1 MNLPANS
8 RDAGAW
14 WEYREEG
21 RLVLHLGERHDAV
34 PADVAK
40 LLMDPRWQ
48 RLTADVAADVLR
60 LEAELR
66 GLEHRLTAK
75 VDDAARAVVQQRQ
88 HVEERGV
95 ARFTR
100 GRAARAVLQAA
111 VEAHSRMTDMRSE
124 VVSYREILRSFV
136 IALEPREGL
145 LAEAVAGWLR
155 SPDVPAGVPVFQ
167 DEDYFLTDSRRAAG
181 PGGFPNTIG
190 GEVFGDLWRRDGDD
204 PVDQPLSRPGCWL
217 VGYIERTREIYAVR
231 RGEGQRREVW
241 LLGRGFSSEQAHQL
255 LQPLMARMQEPNSVI
270 LVAESVATAAP
281 AHAFCLRSAP

>member
-14 WEYREEG
+14 WEYREKG
-21 RLVLHLGERHDAV
+21 SLVLHLGERRDAV

-75 VDDAARAVVQQRQ
+75 VDEAARAVVVQRQ
-88 HVEERGV
+88 HVGELRLT
-95 ARFTR
+95 RFTR
-100 GRAARAVLQAA
+100 GRAARAILQAA
-111 VEAHSRMTDMRSE
+111 VEAHGRMTAMRSE

-136 IALEPREGL
+136 IALEPSDGL
-145 LAEAVAGWLR
+145 LAEAAAGWSR
-155 SPDVPAGVPVFQ
+155 SPDVPAGVSVFQ
-167 DEDYFLTDSRRAAG
+167 DEDYFLTDTRRSAG

-190 GEVFGDLWRRDGDD
+190 GEPFGDLWRRDGDD

-217 VGYIERTREIYAVR
+217 VGYIERTQEIYAVR
-231 RGEGQRREVW
+231 RSEGRRREVW
-241 LLGRGFSSEQAHQL
+241 LLGRGFTSEQTHQL

-270 LVAESVATAAP
+270 LVAEAVAGADHVHDVGLRGAP
-281 AHAFCLRSAP
+281 